1 MRLAFLIGGSIAF
14 AAALNAASPVMGIS
28 GMNWPADRIIP
39 QFSTPADTLDGLD
52 LNQANLRKDS
62 KIMYTVL
69 QGIVNRNNP
78 RIFLYAHAS
87 EGKNKWPDL
96 LGLNVNEITPDNHL
110 SLAKKYADRSDGL
123 VLYNPEKSI
132 HYANLA
138 STIAGIMNLLP
149 VTPSLKDELEA
160 IGVKLPVIED
170 LTVLPYTHATEIYDY
185 LYENY
190 WPLCNHRLLMSQPPQ
205 SGYVRDLGVAA
216 ASAIVWLDPRNC
228 HENTVLCKFLGDMN
242 PGESIITGWF
252 PEERSGIGLT
262 TRFGLSTIPSDFFE
276 NATVYGGMNPDI
288 EYPVVPRMPKLEN
301 KIYVTLFMSDG
312 DNVQYCEHAMSQLWD
327 KDGRGQI
334 PINWTISPSLID
346 FGPGLLNHY
355 YKTATPNDFFASGP
369 SGLGYALIYDAHNY
383 VWNATKGDRFIPYA
397 SLSQRYLAK
406 SGLRVITIWDEA
418 DKEQLKAYAN
428 FCPFLYGLTEQDW
441 ERHPY
446 RLTAS
451 IESGRLPVV
460 PNLPCY
466 ANGIDVIFD
475 YWKRDIDKFDGSRP
489 MFLSAQGE
497 SWKMGPDNL
506 VALKEK
512 LDKLSPGNIII
523 CRGDH
528 FFNLFNEAHHAPFNL
543 TMLPSM
549 KVKTS
554 ASETPADYVADG
566 SMANSRMWVAKS
578 KGQATIS
585 FDFGQ
590 PYTLCRYVM
599 LNAGRAGL
607 GKELNTRS
615 YSVQT
620 SLDGKKWALADKVD
634 NNGADVND
642 TDILPV
648 EARYVRFVIED
659 AGADN
664 IARIADIEIYGS
676 H

>member
-96 LGLNVNEITPDNHL
+96 LGLNVSEVAPDNHL
-110 SLAKKYADRSDGL
+110 SLAKKYADRLDGL
-123 VLYNPEKSI
+123 VLYNPEKSL

-242 PGESIITGWF
+242 PGESIVTGWF

-301 KIYVTLFMSDG
+301 KIYVTLYMSDG

-369 SGLGYALIYDAHNY
+369 SGLGYSLIYDAHNY

-406 SGLRVITIWDEA
+406 SGLRVVTIWDEA

-428 FCPFLYGLTEQDW
+428 YCPFLYGLTEQDW

-451 IESGRLPVV
+451 IESGSLPVV

-466 ANGIDVIFD
+466 ANGIDVIFN
-475 YWKRDIDKFDGSRP
+475 YWKRDIDMFDGSRP

-566 SMANSRMWVAKS
+566 SMAKSRMWVAKS

-648 EARYVRFVIED
+648 EARYIRFVIED

>member
-96 LGLNVNEITPDNHL
+96 LGLNVNEVAPDNHL
-110 SLAKKYADRSDGL
+110 SLAKKYADRLDGL
-123 VLYNPEKSI
+123 VLYNPEKSL

-160 IGVKLPVIED
+160 IGVNLPVIED

-242 PGESIITGWF
+242 PGESIVTGWF
-252 PEERSGIGLT
+252 TEERSGIGLT

-301 KIYVTLFMSDG
+301 KIYVTLYMSDG

-369 SGLGYALIYDAHNY
+369 SGLGYSLIYDAHNY

-406 SGLRVITIWDEA
+406 SGLRVVTIWDEA

-428 FCPFLYGLTEQDW
+428 YCPFLYGLTEQDW

-451 IESGRLPVV
+451 IESGSLPVV

-466 ANGIDVIFD
+466 ANGTDVIFN

-566 SMANSRMWVAKS
+566 SMAKSRMWVAKS

-615 YSVQT
+615 YSVQI
-620 SLDGKKWALADKVD
+620 SLDGKKWALADTVV
-634 NNGADVND
+634 NNGANVND
-642 TDILPV
+642 SDILPV